1 MKATNRAEVAI
12 PRILKHEGGYVDH
25 PNDPG
30 GPTNKGITISTF
42 QSYIK
47 PNGTKEDLKKLTTEQ
62 ATVVYKRQYWDAVMA
77 DSLPVGVDYAVADFA
92 VNSGPY
98 RAVKYLQTIVGVT
111 QDGRIGPK
119 TLEAVRKM
127 SSEDIINRLCDD
139 RMTFLKRL
147 DTWSTFG
154 KGWASRVEG
163 VRTDALSDAQEAHTT
178 SSKPVMG
185 LWALILKI
193 IMGFK
198 K

>member
-1 MKATNRAEVAI
+1 MKTTNRAEIAI

-98 RAVKYLQTIVGVT
+98 RAAKYLQTIVGVT

-147 DTWSTFG
+147 NTWPTFG

-163 VRTDALSDAQEAHTT
+163 VRTDALSDAQEAH
-178 SSKPVMG
+178 SKPVTG
-185 LWALILKI
+185 LCPTILGVIK
-193 IMGFK
+193 GG
-198 K
+198 